1 MKMITMNDAKA
12 ALMRA
17 VDAAGER
24 KNQWL
29 VNIIIIVLINLVG
42 MALYFRLDLTRN
54 NAYSL
59 SKISKRVVSSLE
71 EPLTVKVF
79 FSKDLPAPVNTVNRY
94 IADLLE
100 EYKQAGNRNFR
111 YEFVDVEKY
120 KEAAAEYGIQPI
132 SLQELKSD
140 RVSARS
146 AHMGIAL
153 VHGDLIETVN
163 PVIDPEE
170 LKRRS
175 TSFQGIEYKITTL
188 IQKMTGKVDAL
199 LRLGDR
205 KIDVTLYASSSLQI
219 DGMTEIDRK
228 VAEKV
233 RKSNQRNYDRLS
245 FSYVDP
251 DKDRKLL
258 DLAEIYGFPKLQWP
272 AFTSRTG
279 KAVPAGE
286 GMIGIVVKLGDR
298 FETIHILGR
307 TMFGEFAVA
316 GLENLEES
324 INNAVGNLVGINPKV
339 GYITG
344 HGERDISNPRENG
357 AGTFRE
363 LIDDMY
369 EFKVIDLSEEEIPA
383 DIQTIVING
392 PRGEFSDTDLFKID
406 QFLMQGKSAL
416 ILLDSFNE
424 LQPDGQQNMF
434 MREPMVLPVNTG
446 LEKLAAHYGVTVN
459 RDIVL
464 DKSCYRQV
472 QRGMGGMAEQYVYFL
487 PLIDEQGLNRENPVT
502 RHLRKIA
509 FFKASSLAL
518 TEGAKDGMTRA
529 PLVSSSDD
537 SWLMQGRVNFN
548 AWQMAPPR
556 ASDLARYTLAALV
569 SGELPSYFANRPVPE
584 DKDKAKDKGKAK
596 DKSKDKVKETPR
608 PADAGMKSP
617 IESGSVLKK
626 AVKPV
631 KLIIAGTSEIS
642 TPMFVDKEGRAPN
655 SVLLHNMVDYLSGNY
670 DVPEMRSKGL
680 EINPIKETGDNTK
693 FMLKIF
699 NIAGLPLLVILTG
712 LVIWKRR
719 AVRRQRILEAFAAAE
734 AKDEK

>member
-1 MKMITMNDAKA
+1 MKMITLNDAKA
-12 ALMRA
+12 ALVRV
-17 VDAAGER
+17 VDKAAER

-29 VNIIIIVLINLVG
+29 VNIIIIVLVNLVG
-42 MALYFRLDLTRN
+42 MVLYFRLDLTRN

-59 SKISKRVVSSLE
+59 SKISARVVSSLE

-94 IADLLE
+94 VADLLE

-111 YEFVDVEKY
+111 YEFVDVEKH

-175 TSFQGIEYKITTL
+175 TTFQGIEYKITTL

-205 KIDVTLYASSSLQI
+205 KIEVVLYASSGLQI
-219 DGMTEIDRK
+219 DGMNEIDRK

-233 RKSNQRNYDRLS
+233 RKSNQRNYDKLS
-245 FSYVDP
+245 FGFVDP
-251 DKDRKLL
+251 DRDRRAL
-258 DLAEIYGFPKLQWP
+258 DLAEVYGFPKLQWP
-272 AFTSRTG
+272 AFTTRTG

-307 TMFGEFAVA
+307 TMFGDFTVA
-316 GLENLEES
+316 GMDNLEES
-324 INNAVGNLVGINPKV
+324 INNAVGNLVGINPRV

-369 EFKVIDLSEEEIPA
+369 EFKVIDLPEEEIPA

-392 PRGEFSDTDLFKID
+392 PRTEFSDADLFKVD
-406 QFLMQGKSAL
+406 QFLMHGKSAL

-434 MREPMVLPVNTG
+434 MREPAVLPVNTG
-446 LEKLAAHYGVTVN
+446 LEKLVAAYGVTVN

-464 DKSCYRQV
+464 DKNCYRQV
-472 QRGMGGMAEQYVYFL
+472 QRGLGGMAEQYVYFL
-487 PLIDEQGLNRENPVT
+487 PLVDEQGLNRENPVT
-502 RHLRKIA
+502 RHLKKIA

-518 TEGAKDGMTRA
+518 TEGAKEGIARV

-537 SWLMQGRVNFN
+537 SWLMTGRVNFN
-548 AWQMAPPR
+548 AWQMAPPK
-556 ASDLARYTLAALV
+556 AGDLARYTLAALV
-569 SGELPSYFANRPVPE
+569 SGELPSHFADRPVPRMDKE
-584 DKDKAKDKGKAK
+584 KEKEKNKDKAKPGAK
-596 DKSKDKVKETPR
+596 DAPR
-608 PADAGMKSP
+608 PADTGEKSP
-617 IESGSVLKK
+617 IASGSVIKK

-631 KLIIAGTSEIS
+631 RLIVAGTSEIS

-693 FMLKIF
+693 VTLKLF

-719 AVRRQRILEAFAAAE
+719 AVRRQRILEAFAGTE
-734 AKDEK
+734 GKDEK